1 MPLFRKKQEV
11 NVATYRADPTEIDP
25 KTSED
30 YIKRGYAYHARKEFT
45 KADADLQQA
54 VSLDATSPEAY
65 YALGLNLKAL
75 ERKDEA
81 IKAFQK
87 SLELIPTLEEQNIVR
102 AHMLTRITKG
112 HINQLVKGDWD
123 LRTEF
128 WSKEA

>member
-11 NVATYRADPTEIDP
+11 NVATYRADPSEIDP

-30 YIKRGYAYHARKEFT
+30 YIKRGYAYHARKEYA

-54 VSLDATSPEAY
+54 ITLDAASPEAY

-75 ERKDEA
+75 DRKDEA
-81 IKAFQK
+81 VKAFQK
-87 SLELIPTLEEQNIVR
+87 ALDLMPALEEKDTVR
-102 AHMLTRITKG
+102 AHMLSRITKG

-123 LRTEF
+123 LRTDF
-128 WSKEA
+128 WGLEE